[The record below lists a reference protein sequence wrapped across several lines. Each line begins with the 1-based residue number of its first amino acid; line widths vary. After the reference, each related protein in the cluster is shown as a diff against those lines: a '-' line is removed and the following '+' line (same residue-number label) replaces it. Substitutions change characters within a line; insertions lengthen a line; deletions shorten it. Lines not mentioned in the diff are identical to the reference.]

1 MKPIK
6 NDNVVKIDRAR
17 LRVVNTEIR
26 QALANEHA
34 AHERAARWR
43 GQCEIA
49 EKRAKRA
56 EKLARVAIA
65 AAVIGPVVAVAVAVG
80 VML

>member
-1 MKPIK
+1 VKPIK
-6 NDNVVKIDRAR
+6 NDNVIKIDRAR
-17 LRVVNTEIR
+17 LREVNDRTRE
-26 QALANEHA
+26 ALANEHA

-49 EKRAKRA
+49 EKRAAIA
-56 EKLARVAIA
+56 EKQRNVAVV
-65 AAVIGPVVAVAVAVG
+65 AAVVGPIVAVAVAVG